1 MKKQSLPALKTKAD
15 NITSRY
21 IRQKW
26 ADDNG
31 YVKCCT
37 CPTVKHWKEM
47 HCAHFIGRAKI
58 PTRWLEENLRPA
70 CPSCNVYRKEY
81 HMREFTLVMI
91 DSYGRDFVDEL
102 NRISRKVC
110 KPSEVRQLAEEAI
123 ADYTAQL
130 DRVRVIE

>member
-15 NITSRY
+15 TLTSLY

-26 ADDNG
+26 ADSNG
-31 YVKCCT
+31 FVKCCT

-47 HCAHFIGRAKI
+47 HCAHFIGRASN

-81 HMREFTLVMI
+81 HMREYTLVMI
-91 DSYGRDFVDEL
+91 DAYGRDFVDDL

-110 KPSEVRQLAEEAI
+110 KPSEVRQLAEDAISYYSEA
-123 ADYTAQL
+123 L
-130 DRVRVIE
+130 KNL